1 MRIIDERKCQCHTCG
16 NTLAYTEEDI
26 HNNAG
31 DSFIICPCCETRI
44 FLVDG
49 VPCSAMISC
58 DNCNK
63 SFELPSEYCDTYIGA
78 NGCEYTTCPHCG
90 NEQWIG
96 EGIELDKNNI
106 IYPQHFYHYSG
117 TRTVPISDDRTTD
130 WIRECI
136 SKLDKETD
144 SYLISSG
151 DTLCFAVKSDESTHE
166 ATVYVCKEYS
176 ECNIT
181 IPEEKF

>member
-49 VPCSAMISC
+49 IPCSAMISC

-106 IYPQHFYHYSG
+106 IYPQHFYLKDSICA
-117 TRTVPISDDRTTD
+117 VLEEISPSLPGLIH
-130 WIRECI
+130 WP
-136 SKLDKETD
+136 S
-144 SYLISSG
+144 SYALSPN
-151 DTLCFAVKSDESTHE
+151 L
-166 ATVYVCKEYS
+166 VYLG
-176 ECNIT
+176 
-181 IPEEKF
+181 